1 MSIDNLLN
9 ETISNVPKALA
20 AGVVDMESGL
30 MLGIKTTS
38 NHPSQVFDFLAA
50 ATKDIFEG
58 DNVTA
63 IEDIFKEAR
72 GDKKSTERYFKEI
85 VVFSSNLLHYF
96 TRVPG
101 KDGIVYGV
109 VCSVSANV
117 GLVLVKSREI
127 AKRIEI

>member
-1 MSIDNLLN
+1 MNIDNLLN
-9 ETISNVPKALA
+9 ETINQVPKAVA

-72 GDKKSTERYFKEI
+72 GERKSTERYFREI

-96 TRVPG
+96 TRIPG
-101 KDGIVYGV
+101 QDSQVYGV
-109 VCSVSANV
+109 VCHVSANV
-117 GLVLVKSREI
+117 GLVLVKSRMI
-127 AKRIEI
+127 AKKFED